1 MPFGDKYLQRHELQ
15 TKTWVTGKET
25 CSGLKKCP
33 IFMLSPCLCW
43 SGSAREIAVS
53 TWLVSPALAPE
64 SRTTQGAEKAGH
76 SFSLLCV
83 FCWRGEPDGGIHSGG
98 TEQWTLACWEE
109 IQDHQFIFTAH
120 EWWAYRFN
128 PRARIDDAISTV
140 ADIQLCFSCD
150 LEHPGS
156 SFKQTACMSS
166 FGRELVEVRG

>member
-1 MPFGDKYLQRHELQ
+1 MPFGDKYLQRQKLQ

-33 IFMLSPCLCW
+33 VFMLSPCLCW

-53 TWLVSPALAPE
+53 TGQPCPGTWIQNY
-64 SRTTQGAEKAGH
+64 TGAEKAGH

-83 FCWRGEPDGGIHSGG
+83 FCWREPDGDIHSSGM
-98 TEQWTLACWEE
+98 EQRTLACWEE
-109 IQDHQFIFTAH
+109 IQDHQFIFIAH
-120 EWWAYRFN
+120 EWWGYRFN
-128 PRARIDDAISTV
+128 PRARIDNAISTV